1 MKCTSPEKAT
11 SPISEP
17 SNRPITTSPILQLPT
32 TMAAFDD
39 PSVSPTTSSVRETP
53 SIPPAADTRPADVD
67 DSNYGPTTTEGL
79 VITIHGIGRLEGASA
94 WSMTTSHHIMIY
106 FYLINTSNE
115 DLGVF
120 DVTASIDYNK
130 LSSKGQLKGNQLR
143 KPRLG
148 MMDLRDLSFS
158 LC

>member
-1 MKCTSPEKAT
+1 M
-11 SPISEP
+11 
-17 SNRPITTSPILQLPT
+17 
-32 TMAAFDD
+32 M
-39 PSVSPTTSSVRETP
+39 
-53 SIPPAADTRPADVD
+53 
-67 DSNYGPTTTEGL
+67 
-79 VITIHGIGRLEGASA
+79 
-94 WSMTTSHHIMIY
+94 Y

-148 MMDLRDLSFS
+148 MMDLRDLLSS
-158 LC
+158 C